1 MAIAEPYLEPAAVR
15 VWTRSART
23 SLRETFRGTS
33 VGSWIAFAALGLVL
47 FVAAFAHQIAPYD
60 ASKPVATPLLA
71 PSASH
76 LLGTDEIGRDILSR
90 VLLGMQ
96 SSWWGAC
103 MVILS
108 GVVIGGLV
116 GLVAGATGGAVDG
129 VLMRITDGFLALPGA
144 VLAVAVSAALGP
156 SYKHTLEAIAVVW
169 WPLYARIVR
178 GEVNRLRAS
187 PHHEAAKVAGV
198 GRIRIA
204 YRHLLPGAVPPT
216 IVAATLDVGALLLT
230 LSGLSFLGL
239 GAPAP
244 APELGA
250 MSARGLTYIFQSWWV
265 PVMPAIGVFVLTL
278 VANLGGD
285 AVRDRIR
292 DR

>member
-1 MAIAEPYLEPAAVR
+1 MAIAEPYLEP
-15 VWTRSART
+15 SPARAWANQTT
-23 SLRETFRGTS
+23 SGLRETFRGTP
-33 VGSWIAFAALGLVL
+33 VGAWVAFGAVGAVFGVAALAGS
-47 FVAAFAHQIAPYD
+47 IAPYP
-60 ASKPVATPLLA
+60 ATKPVAAPLLA
-71 PSASH
+71 PSATH
-76 LLGTDEIGRDILSR
+76 LFGTDEIGRDIFSR

-103 MVILS
+103 IVIVS
-108 GVVIGGLV
+108 GVVVGGLV
-116 GLVAGATGGAVDG
+116 GLVAGATGGVVDG

-156 SYKHTLEAIAVVW
+156 SYAHTLLAISVVW

-178 GEVNRLRAS
+178 GEVTRLRAS

-198 GRIRIA
+198 GRLRIA
-204 YRHLLPGAVPPT
+204 FRHLLPGAVPPT

-230 LSGLSFLGL
+230 LAGLSFLGL

-250 MSARGLTYIFQSWWV
+250 MSAKGLTYIFQSWWV
-265 PVMPAIGVFVLTL
+265 PVMPAVGVFVLAL
-278 VANLGGD
+278 VANVGGD